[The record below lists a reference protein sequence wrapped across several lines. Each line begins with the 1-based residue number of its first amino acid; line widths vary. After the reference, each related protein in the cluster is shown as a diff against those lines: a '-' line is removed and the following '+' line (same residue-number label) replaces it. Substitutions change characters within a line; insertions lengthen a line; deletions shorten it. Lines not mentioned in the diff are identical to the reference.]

1 MISESAIDCRVK
13 PDNPKIVV
21 LGVDSK
27 EVSLN
32 WKNCDGDAGETIR
45 SFAFFRQRPDS
56 AVTELI
62 ASRDA
67 SGSFN
72 MIGPFKDKKNYEALL
87 NQELKIFDVKKTEE
101 YIYTLE
107 IDYRASGGEL
117 LREPFRITVD
127 VKG

>member
-1 MISESAIDCRVK
+1 MISESAIDCKVK

-21 LGVDSK
+21 LGVDSD

-32 WKNCDGDAGETIR
+32 WKNCEGDAGETIR
-45 SFAFFRQRPDS
+45 SFAFFRQRLGS
-56 AVTELI
+56 AVTEQI

-72 MIGPFKDKKNYEALL
+72 MISPFKDKKKYEALL
-87 NQELKIFDVKKTEE
+87 NQELKIFDVKKNEE
-101 YIYTLE
+101 YLYTLE
-107 IDYRASGGEL
+107 VDYRASGGEL
-117 LREPFRITVD
+117 LEEAFRVTVD